1 MSCIVADAGPLIALA
16 KAGLLELPRR
26 AFGQALISSTVF
38 DECLAQARCH
48 DALRI
53 REAVDAGVL
62 VVCNAPD
69 WPVGRPVPRLDSG
82 ELSAIALA
90 LHHSAPL
97 LMDEKRG
104 RRAATRMG
112 VPLVG
117 VCGLIVIAKRQ
128 GGISSVHDV
137 LTTMKSDG
145 YYIAPS
151 LMHKVLQLAGEE

>member
-26 AFGQALISSTVF
+26 AFGQALISRTVF
-38 DECLAQARCH
+38 DECLAQARSH
-48 DALRI
+48 DAQRI

-62 VVCNAPD
+62 VVCDAPD
-69 WPVGRPVPRLDSG
+69 WPVGRPVPRLDPG

-104 RRAATRMG
+104 RRSAAHMG
-112 VPLVG
+112 IPLVG
-117 VCGLIVIAKRQ
+117 VCGLLVIARRQ
-128 GGISSVHDV
+128 RWISNVHDV
-137 LTTMKSDG
+137 LTAMKRDG

-151 LMHKVLQLAGEE
+151 LVHKVLQLAGEE